1 MPLRLIEIVIP
12 AAELPALEEIL
23 EERAASRIWTEVIDA
38 DKGRAKVLLPAELV
52 EGTLDEL
59 RRRFS
64 GSRDFR
70 AMLLRVEATIPE
82 VEVDE
87 EKKEAREQAVA
98 AAEIPDA
105 DRISREELYE
115 AVQNGTRL
123 TRVYLVMVAVS
134 TLVAAIG
141 LTRGDVAVIIGA
153 MVIAPLLGPNV
164 AMAFAATLGDTTLLR
179 KGLLTLG
186 AGVAVA
192 FALSAGIGLVI
203 HVDPS
208 APQLAAR
215 TSLGVT
221 DVLLAVSAGIAGTF
235 AYTTGLPTALIG
247 VMVAVALLP
256 PLVTAGL
263 LLGGGMPAP
272 AIRAAAL
279 LVTNVAC
286 VNLAGVVTFLAQRVR
301 PRRWWEAERAR
312 RATRVSITIWLVVLA
327 VLVAA
332 MLLFWRV

>member
-1 MPLRLIEIVIP
+1 MSLRMIEIVIP
-12 AAELPALEEIL
+12 EAEMPALEEIL
-23 EERAASRIWTEVIDA
+23 KERAATRIWTETIA
-38 DKGRAKVLLPAELV
+38 EGKGRAKVLMPPELV
-52 EGTLDEL
+52 ESTLDAL
-59 RRRFS
+59 RERFG
-64 GSRDFR
+64 GSPGFR
-70 AMLLRVEATIPE
+70 AMLLRVEATVPE
-82 VEVDE
+82 IKVDE
-87 EKKEAREQAVA
+87 ERKEQKEKA
-98 AAEIPDA
+98 AAAAATPDA

-115 AVQNGTRL
+115 AVLDGARL
-123 TRVYLVMVAVS
+123 SRIYFVMVVLS

-164 AMAFAATLGDTTLLR
+164 AMALATTLGDTTLLR
-179 KGLLTLG
+179 KGLAALG
-186 AGVAVA
+186 AGVAVSG
-192 FALSAGIGLVI
+192 ALSVGIGLVI

-215 TSLGVT
+215 ASLGIS
-221 DVLLAVSAGIAGTF
+221 DVLLAVTAGIAGTF
-235 AYTTGLPTALIG
+235 SYTTGLPTALIG

-263 LLGGGMPAP
+263 LLGGGMPDLAL
-272 AIRAAAL
+272 RAAAL
-279 LVTNVAC
+279 LVTNIAC

-301 PRRWWEAERAR
+301 PRRWWEEERAR
-312 RATRVSITIWLVVLA
+312 RAARISIAIWVVVLA